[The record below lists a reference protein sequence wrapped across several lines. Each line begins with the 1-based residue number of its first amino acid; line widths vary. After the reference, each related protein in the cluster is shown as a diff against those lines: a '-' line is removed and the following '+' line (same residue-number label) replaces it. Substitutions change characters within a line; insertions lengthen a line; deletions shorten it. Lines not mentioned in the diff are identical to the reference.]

1 MTYSISTKEI
11 WRIAVPIMIGNLAQT
26 LITFTDTA
34 FLGHLDSDV
43 ALSSSMMAGMY
54 YFVFTTMAMGLAI
67 GIQIIIARRFGEKQ
81 YNKIGSI
88 FQHGAASILIFGL
101 VLFLIMKLFSDAILD
116 FIIEDNDIYNGAM
129 EYISYRQYGIVF
141 VCFNYLF
148 RALYTGL
155 SNTKVIT
162 FSTII
167 MATVNIILDYG
178 LIFGELGLPRM
189 EIGGAALASLIAEIT
204 ATTFFA
210 VYTYIT
216 LGKREYE
223 LFKPHGFDK
232 ALAVNIIRIATPTMF
247 QKLFSFSAWFIFFIL
262 IEKMG
267 KDAINISSISRSVY
281 MILFIPVFGFL
292 ATSNTLTSRIIG
304 AGHAD
309 EVLSMVLR
317 IILNCILCCIPLILV
332 CLIFPTT
339 VMSIYT
345 PNMELAASAVPSIR
359 VICGAILFQA
369 VGAVAFEA
377 VSGTGNTNAA
387 LWLELGI
394 LVLYIVYVWIITG
407 ITTQVHWVW
416 TCEYLY
422 GGILAIV
429 SILYVKYA
437 NWQKRRL

>member
-1 MTYSISTKEI
+1 MDKSISTKEI

-26 LITFTDTA
+26 LIVFTDTA
-34 FLGHLDSDV
+34 FIGHLGVV
-43 ALSSSMMAGMY
+43 ALGATMMAGMY

-67 GIQIIIARRFGEKQ
+67 GIQIIIARRFGAKE

-88 FQHGAASILIFGL
+88 FQHGAASILFFGL
-101 VLFLIMKLFSDAILD
+101 LLFLTMRLFSVYILD
-116 FIIEDNDIYNGAM
+116 FIIDSDGIYEGAM
-129 EYISYRQYGIVF
+129 EYIGFRQFGIVF
-141 VCFNYLF
+141 VCLNYLF

-155 SNTKVIT
+155 SDTKVIT

-167 MATVNIILDYG
+167 MALVNIVLDYC
-178 LIFGELGLPRM
+178 LVFGKWGLPEM
-189 EIGGAALASLIAEIT
+189 GIGGAALASLIAEIT
-204 ATTFFA
+204 ATVFFA
-210 VYTYIT
+210 IFTYFK

-232 ALAVNIIRIATPTMF
+232 ELTANIIHVATPTMF

-267 KDAINISSISRSVY
+267 EQAIGISSIARSVY

-304 AGHAD
+304 EGHAD
-309 EVLSMVLR
+309 QVMMLVYR
-317 IILNCILCCIPLILV
+317 IICNCILGCLPLISV
-332 CLIFPTT
+332 CVFFPTA

-345 PNMELAASAVPSIR
+345 DDMALAASAIPSIH
-359 VICGAILFQA
+359 VICGAIIFQA
-369 VGAVAFEA
+369 MGAVSFEA

-394 LVLYIVYVWIITG
+394 LLLYIGYVWMITRL
-407 ITTQVHWVW
+407 TTHVEWVW
-416 TCEYLY
+416 TCEYIY
-422 GGILAIV
+422 GGILAVV
-429 SILYVKYA
+429 SILYVRYA

>member
-1 MTYSISTKEI
+1 MKTSISTKEI

-34 FLGHLDSDV
+34 FLGHLGVV
-43 ALSSSMMAGMY
+43 ALGASMMAGMY

-67 GIQIIIARRFGEKQ
+67 GIQIIIARRFGAKE
-81 YNKIGSI
+81 YNKIGGI

-101 VLFLIMKLFSDAILD
+101 LLFAIMRIFSGSLLD
-116 FIIEDNDIYNGAM
+116 FIIESEGIYAGAM
-129 EYISYRQYGIVF
+129 EYIGFRQFGIVF
-141 VCFNYLF
+141 VCFNYLY

-162 FSTII
+162 YSTIL
-167 MATVNIILDYG
+167 MATVNIVLDYC
-178 LIFGELGLPRM
+178 LIFGKFGLPEM
-189 EIGGAALASLIAEIT
+189 GIGGAALASLIAEVT
-204 ATTFFA
+204 ASLFFT
-210 VYTYIT
+210 VYTYIK

-232 ALAVNIIRIATPTMF
+232 EMAVNIVRIATPTMF

-267 KDAINISSISRSVY
+267 EEAIGISSIARSVY

-309 EVLSMVLR
+309 EVLRTVFR
-317 IILNCILCCIPLILV
+317 IILNCIICCIPLILV
-332 CLIFPTT
+332 CIFFPTT

-345 PNMELAASAVPSIR
+345 DDMALANAAIPSIY
-359 VICGAILFQA
+359 VICGAIIFQA
-369 VGAVAFEA
+369 IGAVAFES

-387 LWLELGI
+387 LWLEFGI
-394 LVLYIVYVWIITG
+394 LALYIVYIWMLTN
-407 ITTQVHWVW
+407 ITTHVAWVW

-422 GGILAIV
+422 GGLIALV
-429 SILYVKYA
+429 SIIYIRFA
-437 NWQKRRL
+437 NWKKLKI

>member
-1 MTYSISTKEI
+1 MKTSISTKEI

-34 FLGHLDSDV
+34 FLGHLGVV
-43 ALSSSMMAGMY
+43 ALGASMMAGMY

-67 GIQIIIARRFGEKQ
+67 GIQIIIARRFGAKE
-81 YNKIGSI
+81 YNKIGGI
-88 FQHGAASILIFGL
+88 FQHGAVSILIFGL
-101 VLFLIMKLFSDAILD
+101 LLFAIMRIFSGSLLD
-116 FIIEDNDIYNGAM
+116 FIIESDGIYAGAM
-129 EYISYRQYGIVF
+129 EYIGFRQFGIVF
-141 VCFNYLF
+141 VCFNYLY

-162 FSTII
+162 YSTIL
-167 MATVNIILDYG
+167 MATVNIVLDYC
-178 LIFGELGLPRM
+178 LIFGKMGLPEM
-189 EIGGAALASLIAEIT
+189 GIAGAALASLIAEVT
-204 ATTFFA
+204 ASLFFT
-210 VYTYIT
+210 VYTYIK

-232 ALAVNIIRIATPTMF
+232 ELSVNIVRIATPTMF

-267 KDAINISSISRSVY
+267 EEAIGISSIARSVY

-309 EVLSMVLR
+309 EVLRTVFR
-317 IILNCILCCIPLILV
+317 IILNCIICCIPLILV
-332 CLIFPTT
+332 CIFFPST

-345 PNMELAASAVPSIR
+345 DDMALANAAIPSIY
-359 VICGAILFQA
+359 VICGAIIFQA
-369 VGAVAFEA
+369 IGAVAFES

-387 LWLELGI
+387 LWLEFGI
-394 LVLYIVYVWIITG
+394 LALYIVYIWMLTN
-407 ITTQVHWVW
+407 ITTHVEWVW

-422 GGILAIV
+422 GGLIALV
-429 SILYVKYA
+429 SIIYIRFA
-437 NWQKRRL
+437 NWKKLKI